1 MGKELMWVCGLL
13 PQKEQERLIEICNDA
28 NLEVGL
34 PEMVFKFPLH
44 ISMKKSF
51 YVTDFEI
58 VKKEVISY
66 IQKRGPLLCYA
77 DSIIKYK
84 GMIWLPIKL
93 TKDIND
99 WHKDLDELLNK
110 AFDVPIDSFEVNF
123 KPHISLFTKG
133 SQKQIDEIYK
143 KILPMI
149 SEKQLTIRKFVVGSS
164 KHGDDYIT
172 VK

>member
-13 PQKEQERLIEICNDA
+13 SQKEQEKLVEICKEA
-28 NLEVGL
+28 NREIGL
-34 PEMVFKFPLH
+34 PEVVFKFPLH

-51 YVTDFEI
+51 YVTDFES
-58 VKKEVISY
+58 VKKEVVSY
-66 IQKRGPLLCYA
+66 IQKRGALTCYA

-99 WHKDLDELLNK
+99 WHKDLDELLSK
-110 AFDVPIDSFEVNF
+110 TYDVPIDSFDVNF

-133 SQKQIDEIYK
+133 SQKQIDEMYK
-143 KILPMI
+143 KLLPAI
-149 SEKQLTIRKFVVGSS
+149 SEKQLQIQKFVIGSS
-164 KHGDDYIT
+164 KHSDDYFT
-172 VK
+172 V